1 MFYRFILSNYVAVFR
16 SLLPY
21 EQVNMFIVIQN
32 VVAGLLI
39 MPAYLM
45 YVYFNTF
52 AQNLCQVL
60 RRQICSLLMTS
71 LRTNAEVP

>member
-1 MFYRFILSNYVAVFR
+1 
-16 SLLPY
+16 
-21 EQVNMFIVIQN
+21 MFIVIQN